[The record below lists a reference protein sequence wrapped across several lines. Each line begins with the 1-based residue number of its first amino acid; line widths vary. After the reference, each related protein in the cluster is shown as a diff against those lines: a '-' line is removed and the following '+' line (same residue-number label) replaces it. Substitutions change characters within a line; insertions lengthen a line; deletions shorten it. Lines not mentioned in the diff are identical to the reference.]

1 MKLLLTAVI
10 FSFGIGL
17 WFGVN
22 IGKGNALYDNPL
34 SDPDIIEEAHDSADD
49 AGLIDQG
56 KEFMEEKT
64 EQMKDKVKDAIDDL

>member
-1 MKLLLTAVI
+1 MKLLFVSI
-10 FSFGIGL
+10 MMSFIVGL

-34 SDPDIIEEAHDSADD
+34 NDPDIIEEAHDSADD

-56 KEFMEEKT
+56 KEYLEDKT
-64 EQMKDKVKDAIDDL
+64 DEMKDKLKDAVNDL

>member
-10 FSFGIGL
+10 LSFGIGL

-34 SDPDIIEEAHDSADD
+34 SDPDIIEEAHESADD

-56 KEFMEEKT
+56 KDFMEEKT

>member
-1 MKLLLTAVI
+1 MKILFVSVLI
-10 FSFGIGL
+10 SFVIGL

-34 SDPDIIEEAHDSADD
+34 SDPDIIEEAHESADD

-56 KEFMEEKT
+56 KDYLNEKS
-64 EQMKDKVKDAIDDL
+64 EQVKDKIKDAVNDL

>member
-1 MKLLLTAVI
+1 MKILFVSALI
-10 FSFGIGL
+10 SFVIGL

-34 SDPDIIEEAHDSADD
+34 NDPDIIEDAHESADD

-56 KEFMEEKT
+56 KEFLKDKKEE
-64 EQMKDKVKDAIDDL
+64 MKGKVKDAINDM

>member
-1 MKLLLTAVI
+1 MKILLMAILT
-10 FSFGIGL
+10 SFIIGL

-34 SDPDIIEEAHDSADD
+34 SDPDIIEEAHESADD

-56 KEFMEEKT
+56 KDYLQEKKD
-64 EQMKDKVKDAIDDL
+64 QMKDKVKDVIDDM

>member
-1 MKLLLTAVI
+1 MKLLLAAVI

-17 WFGVN
+17 WFGIN
-22 IGKGNALYDNPL
+22 IGKGNALYENPL
-34 SDPDIIEEAHDSADD
+34 SDPDIIEEAHESADD

>member
-1 MKLLLTAVI
+1 MKLLLIAI
-10 FSFGIGL
+10 LLSFSIGL

-34 SDPDIIEEAHDSADD
+34 SDPYIIEEAHDSADD

-56 KEFMEEKT
+56 KEYLDEKK
-64 EQMKDKVKDAIDDL
+64 EAVKDKVKDVIDDM

>member
-64 EQMKDKVKDAIDDL
+64 EQMKDKVKDAIDDM